1 MYYTSKRKI
10 NLLSVVKE
18 KRKRRKVREDY
29 TDKALKSSY

>member
-18 KRKRRKVREDY
+18 KRKRRKVRADY